1 MCIRDRKRGGRLY
14 VNLGACFHHAEC
26 WAADVTA
33 EGGVSIRSYT
43 PEGYDG
49 PAVVLR

>member
-1 MCIRDRKRGGRLY
+1 
-14 VNLGACFHHAEC
+14 
-26 WAADVTA
+26 VTA